1 MINWFRSGKPWIWL
15 TSMAVTISILSMLAV
30 LLFIGWKGMGHFWPH
45 TVYEWK
51 NETGQSLIGQVYQRQ
66 DVPWEQLSIT
76 QRQAIPSKLR
86 QQLAEETLP
95 ELERLVI
102 KVGNRDVYGHGF
114 VSQFTHAWSKP
125 VAEPDL
131 LVIERKRG
139 GQFFGRVVASESDG
153 KTETIQSSQ
162 QLEQLLKLTESEHEK
177 IETLFENAVQPL
189 TKGIERKES
198 VLNRL
203 LEDGSNDHQRIAELE
218 SIEEQLRAN
227 RTQAELHIE
236 QIREHIEQHML
247 VVKDMNNDLHR
258 ISFGTILDA
267 WYPNQMTLVDKLG
280 HWFKQGVNFLIS
292 EPRESNSEGGVFPA
306 IFGTILL
313 VILMSVAVMP
323 LGVLAGLYLHEYAHK
338 HWITRLMRITV
349 QNLAGVPSI
358 VYGVFGL
365 GFFVYTLGGSID
377 EIFYSDNLPAPTF
390 GTPGLLWASLT
401 LAMLTLPVVVVT
413 IEDGL
418 SRIPK
423 SVRDGAFALGAT
435 KSETIFK
442 VVLPMAMPAVLT
454 ALILA
459 VARAAGEVAPLM
471 LVGVV
476 KLAPNLPID
485 GQFPYMHLERKFMH
499 LGFHIYD
506 AGFQTTNLEG
516 AKSLVYATSMLLVT
530 VIVGLNLIAIR
541 IRNSLRNSYRN
552 LGFDDHVF

>member
-1 MINWFRSGKPWIWL
+1 
-15 TSMAVTISILSMLAV
+15 MAVTISILSMLAV
-30 LLFIGWKGMGHFWPH
+30 LLFIGWKGMSHFWPH
-45 TVYEWK
+45 NVYQWQ
-51 NETGQSLIGQVYQRQ
+51 NSAGQSLIGQVYQREQ
-66 DVPWEQLSIT
+66 VPWSQISAA
-76 QRQAIPSKLR
+76 QRQQVPKQLR
-86 QQLAEETLP
+86 TELAEQSLP
-95 ELERLVI
+95 TIERLMI
-102 KVGNRDVYGHGF
+102 KVANRDLYGGAF
-114 VSQFTHAWSKP
+114 VSEFSYAWSQP
-125 VAEPDL
+125 VLNPDI
-131 LVIERKRG
+131 VVMDRTRG
-139 GQFFGRVVASESDG
+139 GQFFGQVVAVEEKG
-153 KTETIQSSQ
+153 EKTQQIQSPQ
-162 QLEQLLKLTESEHEK
+162 QIKTLLASTRIARNKIEHIIEQQVEPAAEALLKNKQILQRLQKDGS
-177 IETLFENAVQPL
+177 AD
-189 TKGIERKES
+189 IERIDRLVAKTNT
-198 VLNRL
+198 LN
-203 LEDGSNDHQRIAELE
+203 NQRDAAE
-218 SIEEQLRAN
+218 Q
-227 RTQAELHIE
+227 QIE
-236 QIREHIEQHML
+236 QIREQVEQRML

-258 ISFGTILDA
+258 ISFSTILDA
-267 WYPNQMTLVDKLG
+267 WYPNQMTLFDKLG
-280 HWFKQGVNFLIS
+280 HWVKQGAMFLID

-313 VILMSVAVMP
+313 VLLMSVAVMP
-323 LGVLAGLYLHEYAHK
+323 LGVLAGLYLHEYAHNN
-338 HWITRLMRITV
+338 WLTRLIRITV

-377 EIFYSDNLPAPTF
+377 DLFYADNLPAPTF

-435 KSETIFK
+435 KSETIFR
-442 VVLPMAMPAVLT
+442 VVLPMALPAVLT

-476 KLAPNLPID
+476 KLAPSLPID
-485 GQFPYMHLERKFMH
+485 GQFPYIHLERKFMH

-530 VIVGLNLIAIR
+530 VIIGLNLIAIR
-541 IRNSLRNSYRN
+541 IRNSLRNSYKN
-552 LGFDDHVF
+552 LGFDEHVF

>member
-1 MINWFRSGKPWIWL
+1 
-15 TSMAVTISILSMLAV
+15 MAVTISILSVLTV
-30 LLFIGWKGMGHFWPH
+30 LLFIGWKGMAHFWPH
-45 TVYEWK
+45 TLYEWK
-51 NETGQSLIGQVYQRQ
+51 NANHQSLIGQVYQREE
-66 DVPWEQLSIT
+66 VPLEQLSTT
-76 QRQAIPSKLR
+76 QRQSIPTQLR
-86 QQLAEETLP
+86 QTLSTQTLP

-102 KVGNRDVYGHGF
+102 KIGNRDIFGGGF
-114 VSQFTHAWSKP
+114 ISEFSHRWGDPIA
-125 VAEPDL
+125 AADL
-131 LVIERKRG
+131 IVIERKRG
-139 GQFFGRVVASESDG
+139 GQFFGRVISYESNG
-153 KTETIQSSQ
+153 KSTAINSSKQ
-162 QLEQLLKLTESEHEK
+162 LDKLLEQTR
-177 IETLFENAVQPL
+177 AD
-189 TKGIERKES
+189 R
-198 VLNRL
+198 
-203 LEDGSNDHQRIAELE
+203 DRIDF
-218 SIEEQLRAN
+218 
-227 RTQAELHIE
+227 
-236 QIREHIEQHML
+236 IREHQLDLVAESLVKNDKVLHRLQQDNSQDYKRIDQLSMIKKQLNIRLYRAKKQIEDTQEKIAQRVL

-258 ISFGTILDA
+258 VSFSTILDA
-267 WYPNQMTLVDKLG
+267 WYPNKMTVLDKVG
-280 HWFKQGVNFLIS
+280 HWFKQGAHFLID

-313 VILMSVAVMP
+313 VLLMSVAVMP
-323 LGVLAGLYLHEYAHK
+323 LGVLAGLYLHEYAHNN
-338 HWITRLMRITV
+338 WLTRLIRITV

-358 VYGVFGL
+358 IYGVFGL

-377 EIFYSDNLPAPTF
+377 ELFYSGNLPAPTF

-476 KLAPNLPID
+476 KLAPSLPID
-485 GQFPYMHLERKFMH
+485 GQFPYIHLERKFMH

-530 VIVGLNLIAIR
+530 VIIGLNLIAIR

>member
-1 MINWFRSGKPWIWL
+1 
-15 TSMAVTISILSMLAV
+15 MAVTISILSMLTV
-30 LLFIGWKGMGHFWPH
+30 LLFIGWKGMSHFWPQ

-51 NETGQSLIGQVYQRQ
+51 NDSDQPLIGQIYQTQR
-66 DVPWEQLSIT
+66 VPWSQLSIT
-76 QRQAIPSKLR
+76 QRQAIPSTLR
-86 QQLAEETLP
+86 SELETQTLP

-102 KVGNRDVYGHGF
+102 KVGNRDIYGGDF
-114 VSQFTHAWSKP
+114 VSEFSRDWSQP

-131 LVIERKRG
+131 LVVERRRG
-139 GQFFGRVVASESDG
+139 GQFFGRVVAFEDQGEKHPISSAKEIKELLALTQGERDKIESIVDAQVEPASDG
-153 KTETIQSSQ
+153 LRRADQA
-162 QLEQLLKLTESEHEK
+162 L
-177 IETLFENAVQPL
+177 
-189 TKGIERKES
+189 R
-198 VLNRL
+198 RL
-203 LEDGSNDHQRIAELE
+203 QADNSTDKQRI
-218 SIEEQLRAN
+218 SQLVSTKDQLNAN
-227 RTQAELHIE
+227 RTQAELQIEEIRQQIE
-236 QIREHIEQHML
+236 QRML
-247 VVKDMNNDLHR
+247 VVKDMNGDVHS
-258 ISFGTILDA
+258 ISFSLILDA
-267 WYPNQMTLVDKLG
+267 WYPNQMTLLDKVG
-280 HWFKQGVNFLIS
+280 HWFHQGALFLYD

-313 VILMSVAVMP
+313 VLLMSVAVMP
-323 LGVLAGLYLHEYAHK
+323 LGVLAGLYLHEYAQNN
-338 HWITRLMRITV
+338 WLTRLIRITV

-377 EIFYSDNLPAPTF
+377 DLFYSDNLPAPTF

-435 KSETIFK
+435 KSETIFR
-442 VVLPMAMPAVLT
+442 VVLPMALPAVLT

-485 GQFPYMHLERKFMH
+485 GQFPYIHLERKFMH

-506 AGFQTTNLEG
+506 AGFQTTNLES

-530 VIVGLNLIAIR
+530 VIIGLNLIAIR

-552 LGFDDHVF
+552 LGFDEHVL

>member
-1 MINWFRSGKPWIWL
+1 
-15 TSMAVTISILSMLAV
+15 MAVTVSVLSMLTV
-30 LLFIGWKGMGHFWPH
+30 LLFIGWKGMAHFWPH
-45 TVYEWK
+45 AVYEWK
-51 NETGQSLIGQVYQRQ
+51 GAHNQSLIGQVYQKQ
-66 DVPWEQLSIT
+66 EVPWEQLSIT
-76 QRQAIPSKLR
+76 QRQSIPSQLR
-86 QQLAEETLP
+86 QELAQETLP

-102 KVGNRDVYGHGF
+102 KVGNRDVYGYGF
-114 VSQFTHAWSKP
+114 ISQFTHEWSKP
-125 VAEPDL
+125 IAEPDL

-139 GQFFGRVVASESDG
+139 GQFFGRVVAYESEG
-153 KTETIQSSQ
+153 HTQSVNSQ
-162 QLEQLLKLTESEHEK
+162 DQLEHLLDLVELEHEK
-177 IETLFENAVQPL
+177 IDALNEKSVKPL
-189 TKGIERKES
+189 TKGIERKET
-198 VLNRL
+198 VLNQL
-203 LEDGSNDHQRIAELE
+203 LQDGSNDHKRIAELE

-227 RTQAELHIE
+227 RQQAELHIE
-236 QIREHIEQHML
+236 QIREHIEQRML
-247 VVKDMNNDLHR
+247 VVKDMHNDTHR
-258 ISFGTILDA
+258 ISFATILDA
-267 WYPNQMTLVDKLG
+267 WYPNQMTVIDKVG
-280 HWFKQGVNFLIS
+280 HWFKQGAEFLFS

-323 LGVLAGLYLHEYAHK
+323 LGVLAGLYLHEYAHNN
-338 HWITRLMRITV
+338 WFTRLIRITV

-365 GFFVYTLGGSID
+365 GFFVYTLGGTID
-377 EIFYSDNLPAPTF
+377 ELFYSDNLPAPTF

-418 SRIPK
+418 SRIPR
-423 SVRDGAFALGAT
+423 SVREGAFALGAT
-435 KSETIFK
+435 KSEMIFK

-485 GQFPYMHLERKFMH
+485 GQFPYIHLDRKFMH

-530 VIVGLNLIAIR
+530 VIIGLNLIAIR